1 MFYPSTWP
9 WIQYNKAMTETQRP
23 DPDALLARVQAE
35 ESLHQHGKLKIFLG
49 YAAGVGK
56 TYAML
61 EAAGQ
66 RKDQNVDV
74 VIGLIETHGR
84 RDTEAKL
91 AGLEVIPRK
100 KISYHGVDL
109 TEMDIDAILARK
121 PQLVVVDELA
131 HTNVPGSRHPKRYT
145 DVEELLAAGI
155 SVYTTV
161 NIQHLE
167 SMNDIVR
174 QITGVTVRE
183 TVPDR
188 IIDEAS
194 EIEVIDLP
202 PEELIQRLKEG
213 KVYIPDQAS
222 RAIQKFFRKGNLT
235 ALREMSLRR
244 AAEQVDTQMR
254 SYMQAESISG
264 PWKAG
269 ERILVC
275 ISSHPL
281 GERLIRAGRRLADDL
296 NAEWIVA
303 FVETPGHT
311 HMPPES
317 HERVVRNL
325 SLAEQL
331 GAHVEYLVGSTV
343 SQAVIDYARRNN
355 ITKIIAGKPLRPRL
369 LEVLRGGSVIDQIM
383 RESGPIDIYVISEEK
398 AGPVILPP
406 PSRLLKRRWSRYFY
420 SLLLVCLITVFNALF
435 LRDLEPTNLVMFYL
449 AAVVISA
456 VYLGRGPSM
465 LASLVS
471 VLVFD
476 FFFTHPYLS
485 FTVTDTEY
493 IVTFVALLAVGLII
507 SSSASQL
514 RDQVD
519 QLKKR
524 ENNARAI
531 NAMSKD
537 LTAAVNIGRVLDI
550 VERRISQTFECDV
563 AILLPEGADLAVRV
577 STDGMVLDEN
587 ELAVAEWTYHNRQ
600 PAGHGTET
608 LPAAGIRCLPL
619 ETSHGIVG
627 VLGVRSNSGGRFTD
641 FNDRLLLE
649 NFTNLAALAI
659 ERALFAEQASL
670 AESLRVTEN
679 LQSAL
684 LNSISHELRTPLASI
699 MGVLTSLEEDEADDS
714 KENRLNHE
722 TRLELMHS
730 ASEQTRQLNH
740 LVGNLLDMT
749 RIQSGAVSLKQTP
762 VDIQDLVGAILN
774 QMEHRLQDRPVD
786 VQIPDGLPSIR
797 VDTVLFGQAIS
808 NLLDNAEKF
817 SPAGTPIVIQVEQTK
832 DEVLISVRDHGRG
845 VPENEL
851 DRIFD
856 KFFRG
861 SNPGLVKGTGLG
873 LSICAGIVEAHKGR
887 IWAENCDDGGLKV
900 TIALPSTCLDT
911 GE

>member
-1 MFYPSTWP
+1 
-9 WIQYNKAMTETQRP
+9 MTEYQRP
-23 DPDALLARVQAE
+23 DPDTLLARLQAE
-35 ESLHQHGKLKIFLG
+35 ESVHQQGKLKIFLG

-61 EAAGQ
+61 EAAQQ

-74 VIGLIETHGR
+74 VVGLIETHGR
-84 RDTEAKL
+84 KDTEARL
-91 AGLEVIPRK
+91 AGLDVIPRRV
-100 KISYHGVDL
+100 SQYHNVEL
-109 TEMDIDAILARK
+109 TEMDIDSILMRK

-131 HTNVPGSRHPKRYT
+131 HTNVPGSRHPKRYN

-155 SVYTTV
+155 NVYTTV

-188 IIDEAS
+188 LIDEAS

-202 PEELIQRLKEG
+202 PDELIQRLKEG
-213 KVYIPDQAS
+213 KVYIPDQAA
-222 RAIQKFFRKGNLT
+222 RAIEKFFRKGNLT

-269 ERILVC
+269 DRILVC

-281 GERLIRAGRRLADDL
+281 GERLIRAGRRLSDDL
-296 NAEWIVA
+296 DAEWIVA

-311 HMPPES
+311 HMPAEN

-325 SLAEQL
+325 RLAEQL
-331 GAHVEYLVGSTV
+331 GAHVEYLVGTTV
-343 SQAVIDYARRNN
+343 SQAVVDYARKNN

-369 LEVLRGGSVIDQIM
+369 FELLRGGSVIDQIM
-383 RESGPIDIYVISEEK
+383 RESGSIDIYVISEEK
-398 AGPVILPP
+398 MEPV
-406 PSRLLKRRWSRYFY
+406 RLSPASYLIRRKWGRYFA
-420 SLLLVCLITVFNALF
+420 SLMLVGIITAFNALF

-449 AAVVISA
+449 AAVVVSA
-456 VYLGRGPSM
+456 VYLGRGPSI
-465 LASLVS
+465 LASLAS

-476 FFFTHPYLS
+476 FFFIHPQYS
-485 FTVTDTEY
+485 FAVSDTEY

-507 SSSASQL
+507 SSSASLL

-531 NAMSKD
+531 NALSKD
-537 LTAAVNIGRVLDI
+537 LTAAVSIGRVLDI
-550 VERRISQTFECDV
+550 VERKISQTFDCEV
-563 AILLPEGADLAVRV
+563 AILLPDGADLAVRV
-577 STDGMVLDEN
+577 STDGLDLDEN
-587 ELAVAEWTYHNRQ
+587 EIAVAEWTYHNRQ

-608 LPAAGIRCLPL
+608 LPAAIIRCLPL

-627 VLGVRSNSGGRFTD
+627 VLGVRSTGGMSFSD
-641 FNDRLLLE
+641 FNNRLLLE
-649 NFTNLAALAI
+649 NFANLAAIAI

-670 AESLRVTEN
+670 ADSLRVTEN

-684 LNSISHELRTPLASI
+684 LNSISHELRTPLSSI
-699 MGVLTSLEEDEADDS
+699 MGVLTSLEEDETS
-714 KENRLNHE
+714 EGKETRLTHE

-749 RIQSGAVSLKQTP
+749 RIQSGSVSLKLSS

-774 QMEHRLQDRPVD
+774 QMEVRLKGRQVD
-786 VQIPDGLPSIR
+786 VHIPEGFPSIR
-797 VDTVLFGQAIS
+797 VDTVLFGQALG

-817 SPAGTPIVIQVEQTK
+817 SPDGSPITIEVGQT
-832 DEVLISVRDHGRG
+832 DEEVQISVRDHGEG
-845 VPENEL
+845 VPVNEL
-851 DRIFD
+851 NRIFD

-861 SNPGLVKGTGLG
+861 SNPGAVKGTGLG
-873 LSICAGIVEAHKGR
+873 LSICHGIVEAHKGR
-887 IWAENCDDGGLKV
+887 IWAENSDGGGLKV
-900 TIALPSTCLDT
+900 TIALPIASLDT
-911 GE
+911 GD

>member
-1 MFYPSTWP
+1 M
-9 WIQYNKAMTETQRP
+9 IENQRP
-23 DPDALLARVQAE
+23 DPDALLAKLQAE
-35 ESLHQHGKLKIFLG
+35 ENLHSQGKLKIFLG

-56 TYAML
+56 TFAML
-61 EAAGQ
+61 EAAQQ
-66 RKDQNVDV
+66 RKDQHVDV
-74 VIGLIETHGR
+74 VVGLIETHSR
-84 RDTEAKL
+84 KDTEAKL
-91 AGLEVIPRK
+91 AGLELIPRK
-100 KISYHGVDL
+100 VRLYHNVEL
-109 TEMDIDAILARK
+109 SEMDIDSILARK

-131 HTNVPGSRHPKRYT
+131 HTNMPGSRHPKRYN

-155 SVYTTV
+155 NVYTTV

-188 IIDEAS
+188 LIDEAS
-194 EIEVIDLP
+194 EIELIDLP

-222 RAIQKFFRKGNLT
+222 RAIEKFFRKGNLT

-254 SYMQAESISG
+254 SYMQEESISG

-269 ERILVC
+269 DRILVC

-281 GERLIRAGRRLADDL
+281 GERLIRAGRRLSDDL
-296 NAEWIVA
+296 DAEWIVA

-331 GAHVEYLVGSTV
+331 GAHVEYLVGTTV
-343 SQAVIDYARRNN
+343 SQAVVDYARKNN
-355 ITKIIAGKPLRPRL
+355 ITKIIAGKPLRPKL
-369 LEVLRGGSVIDQIM
+369 FELLRGGSVIDQIM
-383 RESGPIDIYVISEEK
+383 RESGSIDIYVISEEK
-398 AGPVILPP
+398 MEPVRISPTSYLI
-406 PSRLLKRRWSRYFY
+406 RRKWGRYIA
-420 SLLLVCLITVFNALF
+420 SLVLVGIITAFNALF
-435 LRDLEPTNLVMFYL
+435 LRELEPTNLVMFYL
-449 AAVVISA
+449 AAVVVSA

-465 LASLVS
+465 LASLAS

-476 FFFTHPYLS
+476 FFFIHPQYS
-485 FTVTDTEY
+485 FAVTDTEY

-507 SSSASQL
+507 SSSASLL

-524 ENNARAI
+524 EINARAI
-531 NAMSKD
+531 NALSKD
-537 LTAAVNIGRVLDI
+537 LTAAVGIGRVLDI
-550 VERRISQTFECDV
+550 VERKISQTFDCEV
-563 AILLPEGADLAVRV
+563 AILLPEGPDLAVRV
-577 STDGMVLDEN
+577 STEGLELDEN

-627 VLGVRSNSGGRFTD
+627 VLGVRSTGDIRFSD
-641 FNDRLLLE
+641 FNNRLLLE
-649 NFTNLAALAI
+649 NFANLAAIAI
-659 ERALFAEQASL
+659 ERALFAEQASQ
-670 AESLRVTEN
+670 ADSLRVTEN

-699 MGVLTSLEEDEADDS
+699 MGVLTSLEEDETHS
-714 KENRLNHE
+714 GRENRLSHE

-749 RIQSGAVSLKQTP
+749 RIQSGSVSLKQTP
-762 VDIQDLVGAILN
+762 VDILDLIGAILN
-774 QMEHRLQDRPVD
+774 QMESRLQGHQVE
-786 VQIPDGLPSIR
+786 VCIPESFPSIR
-797 VDTVLFGQAIS
+797 VDTVLFGQAIN
-808 NLLDNAEKF
+808 NLLDNAAKF
-817 SPAGTPIVIQVEQTK
+817 SPDNSRITIEAIQTNEEIQ
-832 DEVLISVRDHGRG
+832 ISVRDHGSG
-845 VPENEL
+845 VPANEL

-861 SNPGLVKGTGLG
+861 SNPGLVNGTGLG
-873 LSICAGIVEAHKGR
+873 LSICHGIVEAHKGR
-887 IWAENCDDGGLKV
+887 IWAENCEGGGLKV
-900 TIALPSTCLDT
+900 TIALPLTCLDT
-911 GE
+911 GA